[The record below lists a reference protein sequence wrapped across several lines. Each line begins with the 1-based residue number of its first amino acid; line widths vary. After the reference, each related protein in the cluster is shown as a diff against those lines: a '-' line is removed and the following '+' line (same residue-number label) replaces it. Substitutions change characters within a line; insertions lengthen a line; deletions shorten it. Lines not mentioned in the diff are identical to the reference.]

1 MLACQIVLPFW
12 ANWGRLGPFNDLL
25 SGVIRLPQYQLCK
38 LQKRR
43 EKRVLGRLF
52 RQMKG
57 QLLLQQQATQYALC
71 TEAGSLH
78 GRYLSINQIL
88 SHQIQD
94 LRVPIQNLRELLELD
109 AMPMI

>member
-1 MLACQIVLPFW
+1 M
-12 ANWGRLGPFNDLL
+12 
-25 SGVIRLPQYQLCK
+25 IRLPQYQLCK

-57 QLLLQQQATQYALC
+57 QLLIAQTQLLLQQQATQYALC

-94 LRVPIQNLRELLELD
+94 LRVPVQNLRELLELD
-109 AMPMI
+109 AIPMI